1 MPRYFFHVVEAKSL
15 RTTVRDGEGTVLS
28 DKGAAQKEAVGL
40 ARDIATHGVHGSGE
54 WKVVVIDQDGHTILT
69 VPLSEVRARRTRPW
83 HKLRGL
89 MSNILSRQPRAFAW
103 SIAALVVLGIVTT
116 VLVQDRV
123 RYRTAS
129 TPRTGAVV
137 AVRFVAQASA
147 ENITIFL
154 EAYKGLI
161 VDGPRLGGLYRVRIS
176 ETTLPQDELK
186 KIAARMAQ
194 EQVVEFIAVS
204 Q

>member
-1 MPRYFFHVVEAKSL
+1 MP
-15 RTTVRDGEGTVLS
+15 
-28 DKGAAQKEAVGL
+28 
-40 ARDIATHGVHGSGE
+40 
-54 WKVVVIDQDGHTILT
+54 
-69 VPLSEVRARRTRPW
+69 
-83 HKLRGL
+83 
-89 MSNILSRQPRAFAW
+89 
-103 SIAALVVLGIVTT
+103 
-116 VLVQDRV
+116 
-123 RYRTAS
+123 
-129 TPRTGAVV
+129 V
-137 AVRFVAQASA
+137 ANA

>member
-28 DKGAAQKEAVGL
+28 DKAAAQKEAVGL

-89 MSNILSRQPRAFAW
+89 ISNLVFRQPRAFALNSSTPSHAMRSSNGRSCW
-103 SIAALVVLGIVTT
+103 RHSQRYARDAPHT
-116 VLVQDRV
+116 VLPVTNRC
-123 RYRTAS
+123 S
-129 TPRTGAVV
+129 H
-137 AVRFVAQASA
+137 
-147 ENITIFL
+147 
-154 EAYKGLI
+154 
-161 VDGPRLGGLYRVRIS
+161 
-176 ETTLPQDELK
+176 
-186 KIAARMAQ
+186 
-194 EQVVEFIAVS
+194 
-204 Q
+204 